1 MWLREASLMLAVQ
14 AELVLLALVAP
25 TLACIR
31 SMRPQGHR
39 VCQQIDVA
47 VSELHVGEEMA
58 GLGMA
63 LPIE

>member
-25 TLACIR
+25 TLARVR
-31 SMRPQGHR
+31 STRPQGHR

-58 GLGMA
+58 GPGLA
-63 LPIE
+63 LPMG